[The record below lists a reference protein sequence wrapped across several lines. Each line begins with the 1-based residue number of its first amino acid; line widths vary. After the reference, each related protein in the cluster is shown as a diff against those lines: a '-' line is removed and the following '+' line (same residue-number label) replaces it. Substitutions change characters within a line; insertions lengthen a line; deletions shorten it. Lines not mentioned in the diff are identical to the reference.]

1 VPLADFAP
9 RRRLNLS
16 LCITAKWPA
25 DARGG
30 SIALD
35 RQDRDARPMS
45 ASPPIAV
52 KHWHCSE
59 TPLRAN
65 RDILRRNRLHFIR
78 SIHDV
83 ACLGVGFLGAQPAA
97 FRGEA
102 SDAEAT
108 P

>member
-1 VPLADFAP
+1 MDGTPQVVRFDVTTLWHLDAAEWAP
-9 RRRLNLS
+9 S
-16 LCITAKWPA
+16 TA
-25 DARGG
+25 
-30 SIALD
+30 SIASD
-35 RQDRDARPMS
+35 RHERDARPMS